1 VKALA
6 SEEVGKYLNEHFVS
20 SYQKV
25 ANFRIVNGQ
34 KLGGNVASYF
44 TLSDG
49 SVLHVLAGPV
59 DAAAFLREA
68 RWVVETRKMAI
79 LASGGNDTKY
89 KAFWRKAHVQRL
101 CEDHGVVVNF
111 RRKPGYPYMASS
123 LPTAINHM
131 GHPGLGLQGQVHFLL
146 ATHPLVRVDKVYKA
160 VFEKILG
167 ESISTAPVDDGTVA
181 DFSNIPPMAEK
192 LDPTVDWAA
201 EIQPVQERLLVPA
214 EKAEKE
220 ERDAARRLRL
230 ARILAADAEKE
241 IDRIPTASLREREER
256 FRNAERLLSL
266 AKKHYREIVQ
276 EYPKTWVAKEA
287 QRLLG
292 E

>member
-1 VKALA
+1 M
-6 SEEVGKYLNEHFVS
+6 
-20 SYQKV
+20 
-25 ANFRIVNGQ
+25 
-34 KLGGNVASYF
+34 GGNVASYF
-44 TLSDG
+44 TLPDG

-59 DAAAFLREA
+59 DAATLLREA

-79 LASGGNDTKY
+79 LASRGNNAKY

-101 CEDHGVVVNF
+101 GEDHGVVVNF
-111 RRKPGYPYMASS
+111 RRKSGYPYLASS
-123 LPTAINHM
+123 MPTAINHM
-131 GHPGLGLQGQVHFLL
+131 GYPGLGPQGQVHFLL

-160 VFEKILG
+160 VFERILG

-181 DFSNIPPMAEK
+181 DFSTIPHMAEK
-192 LDPTVDWAA
+192 PDPTIDWAA
-201 EIQPVQERLLVPA
+201 EIQSVQEKLLTLA

-220 ERDAARRLRL
+220 ERDAARRLQL
-230 ARILAADAEKE
+230 ARILAADAVKE
-241 IDRIPTASLREREER
+241 IDRLPTANLWEREDR
-256 FRNAERLLSL
+256 FKNAERLLIL